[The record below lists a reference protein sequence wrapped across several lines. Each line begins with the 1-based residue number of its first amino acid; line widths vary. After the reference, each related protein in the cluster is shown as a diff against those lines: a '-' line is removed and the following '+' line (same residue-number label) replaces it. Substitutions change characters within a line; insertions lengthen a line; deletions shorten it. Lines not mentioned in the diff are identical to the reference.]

1 MEWLVHTYL
10 HDCESSGYQHI
21 TSLSVLQAGAVKGE
35 LHKTDYKRLNLGVA
49 AAAIALTAV
58 RVLHWDTQ
66 SILGHLETVMQ
77 GGLTGVMPSAYLM
90 LEDASHCISQR
101 YCQRS
106 QGGCTTGKLSIAI
119 TRWSSNIRQRSH
131 LDTYEK
137 AHCFCPDSLHG
148 WRVVCNAYLCPEHA
162 CCFSLLAVL

>member
-10 HDCESSGYQHI
+10 HDCESSGYQHF

-77 GGLTGVMPSAYLM
+77 GGLTGVMPP
-90 LEDASHCISQR
+90 
-101 YCQRS
+101 
-106 QGGCTTGKLSIAI
+106 GGRC
-119 TRWSSNIRQRSH
+119 H
-131 LDTYEK
+131 
-137 AHCFCPDSLHG
+137 SLHRSKVLSGEPG
-148 WRVVCNAYLCPEHA
+148 WLHNRGT
-162 CCFSLLAVL
+162 